1 MLDQNNPIPLYY
13 QLKAYLRGQISQGLW
28 KPGDR
33 IPSESKIGEMFKI
46 SRTTVRQA
54 IGELTNE
61 GVLSRKHGV
70 GTFVA
75 RPQIE
80 KRATK
85 LTGFTQDMRS
95 RGLKPSSAILHK
107 QVIPAPVDVAH
118 WLGIP
123 ENEPV
128 VLLKRLRLADDEPM
142 GIETVYYPAEKF
154 RGLLDE
160 DIVNESLY
168 KLLAEKYDTLPT
180 RSELQLSAVE
190 CSAEDA
196 HDLGIR
202 RGSPVLQLIRTTF
215 DQNNAPFEQVYA
227 LLRGDRY
234 IFYVEQFA

>member
-1 MLDQNNPIPLYY
+1 MLDQNNPIPLYH
-13 QLKAYLRGQISQGLW
+13 QLKAYIRAQISQGLW

-33 IPSESKIGEMFKI
+33 IPSESEIGQEFKI

-61 GVLSRKHGV
+61 GVLNRKHGV

-75 RPQIE
+75 WPQIE

-95 RGLKPSSAILHK
+95 RGLKPSSVVLQK
-107 QVIPAPVDVAH
+107 QVIPAPADVAN

-123 ENEPV
+123 ESESV
-128 VLLKRLRLADDEPM
+128 ILLKRLRLADDEPM
-142 GIETVYYPAEKF
+142 GIDIVYYPAEKY

-160 DIVNESLY
+160 DLINESLY
-168 KLLAEKYDTLPT
+168 KLLAEKYDTHPT

-190 CSAEDA
+190 CSVEDA
-196 HDLGIR
+196 RDLGIR
-202 RGSPVLQLIRTTF
+202 RGSPLLQLIRTTF

-227 LLRGDRY
+227 VLRGDRY